1 MEVMLNA
8 TLAGGVAIGSS
19 ADLAA
24 SPGVAL
30 GIGLLGGILSA
41 VGFLTIGPYL
51 LESIGLHDTC
61 GVNSLHGMPG
71 VFAALISMVVIARM
85 EGNDFPD
92 DYLEI
97 VRDGG
102 SYND

>member
-30 GIGLLGGILSA
+30 LIGLLGGILSA
-41 VGFLTIGPYL
+41 VGFLCIGPAL
-51 LESIGLHDTC
+51 TECIGLHDTC

-71 VFAALISMVVIARM
+71 VFAALVSMVVIACM
-85 EGNDFPD
+85 ERNEFPH
-92 DYLEI
+92 DYLDI
-97 VRDGG
+97 VKEGG
-102 SYND
+102 TYGD